1 MRIAQAEGKKWKKEV
16 RSYLIAYR
24 LTHHTT
30 TGVSAAELLF
40 GRKIR
45 TKLPEFREDSV
56 ASEVEDRDE
65 EMKAKAKKT
74 RRGIQSIQIWFQV
87 TEYG

>member
-45 TKLPEFREDSV
+45 TKLPEFREDRV
-56 ASEVEDRDE
+56 ASEVRVRTYLSSLKFHDLFTFS
-65 EMKAKAKKT
+65 KT
-74 RRGIQSIQIWFQV
+74 LGLPV
-87 TEYG
+87 TFKNF